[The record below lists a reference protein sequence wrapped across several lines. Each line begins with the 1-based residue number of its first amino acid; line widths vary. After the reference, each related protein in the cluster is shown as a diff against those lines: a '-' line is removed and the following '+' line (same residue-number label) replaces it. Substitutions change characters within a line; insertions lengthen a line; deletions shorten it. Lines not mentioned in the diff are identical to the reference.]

1 MKKWADGKR
10 RHVEYSVGDL
20 VMVKNLPTQHKSTRP
35 LHKGLVRKYEGP
47 FPIAK
52 RVGNVSYKVELP
64 SRLRLHP
71 VFHASCL
78 KPYHGDAEDTERG
91 PQTRA
96 PLGVSTSYDKEAE
109 LILDVRTVR
118 KKNCRPSREYLVKW
132 KDCSIVKQA
141 GNSRARCGSLRTR
154 CASSSKDATRASREF
169 GGGECHA
176 PSALKHFLEHLVR
189 D

>member
-1 MKKWADGKR
+1 MKKWADDKR
-10 RHVEYSVGDL
+10 RHVEINAGDL
-20 VMVKNLPTQHKSTRP
+20 VMVKILPTQHKSTRP

-52 RVGNVSYKVELP
+52 RVGKVSYKVDLP

-91 PQTRA
+91 PQSRA

-109 LILDVRTVR
+109 LILDVRIVR
-118 KKNCRPSREYLVKW
+118 KKNYPPSREYFVKW
-132 KDCSIVKQA
+132 KGLPDSETSWEPENALWQFEDKV
-141 GNSRARCGSLRTR
+141 
-154 CASSSKDATRASREF
+154 REF
-169 GGGECHA
+169 QRR
-176 PSALKHFLEHLVR
+176 R
-189 D
+189 DEGVA